1 MKKNRFVLSKAVTF
15 RKWDNTNY
23 AVFNSLKKVVR
34 IGTLSAAYL
43 LFANPDVATAQDADT
58 TVSRNYDLEAIDVTS
73 EELPESYSDISRV
86 VVSINQK
93 EIEQAAV
100 ASVDELI
107 EYASNIDI
115 RQRGTNGMQS
125 DISIRGGSFDQ
136 TLILLNGM
144 NITDPQ
150 TGHHNL
156 NLPIDLSSVQRIE
169 ILKGPGSWKF
179 GPGAFSGA
187 INIVTSPSE
196 QSYIRAQAEYGQHNL
211 NKEQISGGFNIK
223 NTGHLISA
231 QRSAS
236 DGYIDNTDFKNRSV
250 YYHGNRTGKTS
261 EFNIQAGA
269 TDRAFGANNFY
280 TAAYPNQ
287 YEEIQTYFGAA
298 SFKVKSRNFQITP
311 RAYFRR
317 NNDRFLLFRDN
328 PPAYSNFHTTNVWGG
343 NLLVNYFHGT
353 LGTTTIGIDARNE
366 QIFSN
371 NLGVETDDPIYSP
384 VNDTILLDKYHNRT
398 NYSVFAGHKR
408 YFDKLMINAGIN
420 FTHNTDI
427 EKKIFIYPGVDIA
440 YQANK
445 NLSLFASVNKTMR
458 MPTFTDLYYTSPN
471 NLGNPALLPEEAI
484 GYDLGIKFNNHF
496 LSSSLTGFI
505 TQGSNMIDWVR
516 ETTEDKW
523 RTINYTELNT
533 TGIELNATINFKT
546 LIESQNILNN
556 AKIAYTYIDQQ
567 QLESNLISNYAL
579 NYLKHRFDFNLSHH
593 IWQNIKANW
602 HVAYQ
607 DRNGQ
612 FEKFVDQSSVGMRDY
627 EPFWTVDLKIG
638 WQQYGWNIYAEAK
651 NLFDTPYYDFGNIPQ
666 PGRWL
671 KIGLAKTIKFTNE

>member
-1 MKKNRFVLSKAVTF
+1 MKKNKFIQKKAVTF

-23 AVFNSLKKVVR
+23 AAFNSLKRVVR

-43 LFANPDVATAQDADT
+43 LFANPDAASAQEADT
-58 TVSRNYDLEAIDVTS
+58 RVSRNYDLETIDVTS
-73 EELPESYSDISRV
+73 EELPESFSDISRV

-100 ASVDELI
+100 TSIDELI
-107 EYASNIDI
+107 EYASNVDI

-144 NITDPQ
+144 NISDPQ

-156 NLPIDLSSVQRIE
+156 NLPIDLSSITRIE
-169 ILKGPGSWKF
+169 ILKGPGAWKF

-187 INIVTSPSE
+187 INIVTAPKK
-196 QSYIRAQAEYGQHNL
+196 QDFIREKAEFGQHEL
-211 NKEQISGGFNIK
+211 SKELISTGFTIK
-223 NTGHLISA
+223 NTGHIISA
-231 QRSAS
+231 QRSACN
-236 DGYIDNTDFKNRSV
+236 GYINNTDFKNRSIF
-250 YYHGNRTGKTS
+250 YHGNLTGAKTKLD
-261 EFNIQAGA
+261 IQAGA
-269 TDRAFGANNFY
+269 SDKAFGANNFY

-287 YEEIQTYFGAA
+287 YEEIQTYFTGT
-298 SFKVKSRNFQITP
+298 SLKIKTGKFLINP

-328 PPAYSNFHTTNVWGG
+328 PPLYSNFHTTNIWGG
-343 NLLVNYFHGT
+343 NLLLNYFHGT
-353 LGTTTIGIDARNE
+353 SATTTIGLDTRNE

-371 NLGVETDDPIYSP
+371 KLGKEASNPINSP
-384 VNDTILLDKYHNRT
+384 VNDTILLDKYHGRSNF
-398 NYSVFAGHKR
+398 SAFAGHKR
-408 YFDKLMINAGIN
+408 YFNKLMINAGIN
-420 FTHNTDI
+420 FTYNTDLVN
-427 EKKIFIYPGVDIA
+427 EIFIYPGVDMA
-440 YQANK
+440 YDVNRK
-445 NLSLFASVNKTMR
+445 LTLFASVNKTMR

-471 NLGNPALLPEEAI
+471 NQGNADLLPEQAI
-484 GYDLGIKFNNHF
+484 GYDLGVRFSNHF
-496 LSSSLTGFI
+496 LKSSLTGFL

-533 TGIELNATINFKT
+533 VGVEFNAKINFN
-546 LIESQNILNN
+546 SFVDNQNILNT
-556 AKIAYTYIDQQ
+556 AKVAYTFIDQQ
-567 QLESNLISNYAL
+567 QTGSKLISNYSL
-579 NYLKHRFDFNLSHH
+579 NYLKHRFDFDLNHN
-593 IWQNIKANW
+593 IWRNIKANW
-602 HVAYQ
+602 HIAYQ

-612 FEKFVDQSSVGMRDY
+612 FEKFADQTSTGMTDY
-627 EPFWTVDLKIG
+627 EAFWTVDLKIG

-651 NLFDTPYYDFGNIPQ
+651 NLFDASYYDFGNIPQ

-671 KIGLAKTIKFTNE
+671 KIGFSKTIKFKK

>member
-1 MKKNRFVLSKAVTF
+1 MKKNKFIKKKTVTF

-23 AVFNSLKKVVR
+23 AVFNSLKRVVR

-43 LFANPDVATAQDADT
+43 LFANPDDATAQEADT

-73 EELPESYSDISRV
+73 DELPESYSDISRV
-86 VVSINQK
+86 VVTINQK

-144 NITDPQ
+144 NVTDPQ

-156 NLPIDLSSVQRIE
+156 NLPIDLSSIKRIE
-169 ILKGPGSWKF
+169 ILKGPGAWKF

-187 INIVTSPSE
+187 INIVTSASE
-196 QSYIRAQAEYGQHNL
+196 QSYIRAKAEYGQHNL
-211 NKEQISGGFNIK
+211 NKELISAGFIIK

-236 DGYIDNTDFKNRSV
+236 DGYIDNTDFKNRSFF
-250 YYHGNRTGKTS
+250 YHGTRVGKTS
-261 EFNIQAGA
+261 ELDIQAGA

-287 YEEIQTYFGAA
+287 YEEIQTYFTAA
-298 SFKVKSRNFQITP
+298 SLKIKTGKLLINP
-311 RAYFRR
+311 RTYYRR

-343 NLLVNYFHGT
+343 NLLFNYLHGT
-353 LGTTTIGIDARNE
+353 SATTTIGLDTRNE

-371 NLGVETDDPIYSP
+371 NLGEEASDLIYSP
-384 VNDTILLDKYHNRT
+384 VNDTILLDKYHGRT
-398 NYSVFAGHKR
+398 NFSAFAGHKQ
-408 YFDKLMINAGIN
+408 YFNKLMINAGIN
-420 FTHNTDI
+420 FTYNTDL
-427 EKKIFIYPGVDIA
+427 EKEIFIYPGIDVA
-440 YQANK
+440 YDVNRNFA
-445 NLSLFASVNKTMR
+445 LFASVNKTMR

-471 NLGNPALLPEEAI
+471 NEGNPTLLPEEAL
-484 GYDLGIKFNNHF
+484 GYDLGTRFKNDF
-496 LSSSLTGFI
+496 LKASVTGFF
-505 TQGSNMIDWVR
+505 TQGKNMIDWVR

-533 TGIELNATINFKT
+533 LGIEVNAKINFTT
-546 LIESQNILNN
+546 LIENQNVLNS
-556 AKIAYTYIDQQ
+556 AKIAYTFIDQQ
-567 QLESNLISNYAL
+567 QIESQLISNYSL
-579 NYLKHRFDFNLSHH
+579 NYLKHRFDFSLNHN
-593 IWQNIKANW
+593 IWKNIIANW

-612 FEKFVDQSSVGMRDY
+612 YEKFEDKKSKGMTDY
-627 EPFWTVDLKIG
+627 DPFWTVDLKVG
-638 WQQYGWNIYAEAK
+638 WQKNGWNISAEAK
-651 NLFDTPYYDFGNIPQ
+651 NLFDVSHYDFGNIPQ

-671 KIGLAKTIKFTNE
+671 KLGLAKKIEFK

>member
-1 MKKNRFVLSKAVTF
+1 MKKNKFIKTKTVTF

-23 AVFNSLKKVVR
+23 AVFNSLKRVVR

-43 LFANPDVATAQDADT
+43 LFANPGDVAAQEADT

-100 ASVDELI
+100 TSIDELI
-107 EYASNIDI
+107 EYASNVDI

-156 NLPIDLSSVQRIE
+156 NLPIDLSSITRIE
-169 ILKGPGSWKF
+169 ILKGPGAWKF

-187 INIVTSPSE
+187 INIVTSPEE
-196 QSYIRAQAEYGQHNL
+196 QAFIREKAEFGQHQL
-211 NKEQISGGFNIK
+211 SKELISTGFTIK
-223 NTGHLISA
+223 NTGHIISA
-231 QRSAS
+231 QRSSS
-236 DGYIDNTDFKNRSV
+236 DGYINNTDFKNRSIF
-250 YYHGNRTGKTS
+250 YHGNLTGAKTKLD
-261 EFNIQAGA
+261 IQAGA
-269 TDRAFGANNFY
+269 SDKAFGANNFY
-280 TAAYPNQ
+280 TAAFPNQ
-287 YEEIQTYFGAA
+287 YEEIQTYFTGA
-298 SFKVKSRNFQITP
+298 SLKIKTGKLIINP

-328 PPAYSNFHTTNVWGG
+328 PSLNSNFHTTNVLGG
-343 NLLVNYFHGT
+343 NLLLNYLHGT
-353 LGTTTIGIDARNE
+353 SATTTIGLDARNE

-371 NLGVETDDPIYSP
+371 NLGKEAINPIYSP
-384 VNDTILLDKYHNRT
+384 VNDTILLDKHQGRT
-398 NYSVFAGHKR
+398 NFSAFAGHKR
-408 YFDKLMINAGIN
+408 YFNKLMINAGIN
-420 FTHNTDI
+420 FTYNTDL
-427 EKKIFIYPGVDIA
+427 ENEIFIYPGVDMA
-440 YQANK
+440 YDVNRNVA
-445 NLSLFASVNKTMR
+445 LFASVNKTMR

-471 NLGNPALLPEEAI
+471 NQGNPDLLPEEAI
-484 GYDLGIKFNNHF
+484 GYDLGVRFKNHLIKT
-496 LSSSLTGFI
+496 SVTGFL

-516 ETTEDKW
+516 ETTQDKW

-533 TGIELNATINFKT
+533 RGIEF
-546 LIESQNILNN
+546 N
-556 AKIAYTYIDQQ
+556 AKIDFNALFENQNVLNSAKVAYTFIDQQ
-567 QLESNLISNYAL
+567 QIESKLISNYSL
-579 NYLKHRFDFNLSHH
+579 NYLKHRFDFDLNHN
-593 IWQNIKANW
+593 IWQNIKADW

-607 DRNGQ
+607 DRNGE
-612 FEKFVDQSSVGMRDY
+612 FEKFVDQTSVGMRDY

-651 NLFDTPYYDFGNIPQ
+651 NLFDVPYYDFGNIPQ

-671 KIGLAKTIKFTNE
+671 KIGLSKTIKFKK